1 MEPDP
6 DEQIHPGLES
16 LDWGNDSKG
25 TTPSAKY
32 NKLSEQARKLM
43 SGEKQCAM
51 FCGGKK
57 CKYCTYNQWTKEQM
71 DIDGIYSNWVTD
83 KILAMARPTN
93 MAIKEKKLLDAFENA
108 GIKTVI
114 NLQMPG
120 EHASCGEGLDKS
132 GFSYDPQQL
141 MERGI
146 FFYNFGWN
154 DYGVASMSTLL
165 DIAKVMQFALSEGK
179 IAVHCHA
186 GLGRTGLMIACYLVF
201 TNRELSSDAV
211 QYVRSRRPNSIQT
224 GEQVRTVAEFEE
236 YLKPFRI
243 IFASKDP
250 DAHEFSL
257 RQFLNR
263 QQHILH
269 GFEAKKLKYIPKIV
283 YVCCERLLELAS
295 KGNSLHKTRSTLTM
309 SDLQSDILKRTISG
323 NSLAT
328 DLSSQISVCSNGN
341 ALSDEVGSET
351 AMSEHF
357 EDLKQKDFKD
367 NAINGNENGK
377 GHKKKGAN
385 NKTDDDHI
393 AENRKIHRKSN
404 SEGTL
409 SGSDNSVSDNT
420 VEAKDSASTSGFGRD
435 SRSGK
440 SYTSTSPYGS
450 TPEDPSLWIVEAL
463 IETDYSDIVL
473 KKVADF
479 EEALNQTDEAWSVIA
494 QEQDPVVLSL
504 LMWDWL
510 DQLSEP
516 ALSAQDL
523 LTLLGSSE
531 PPLDA
536 LYKVEKGVKY
546 LLEYASRVIIKL
558 HPISSSL
565 QQSLLERLLSHLTH
579 QSVRQEV
586 LSRHGPESMDDW
598 PKMKTST
605 TRDLIRFVEKLIK
618 SMKVKDSR
626 KR

>member
-43 SGEKQCAM
+43 SAEKQCAM

-57 CKYCTYNQWTKEQM
+57 CKYCTYNQWSKKQM
-71 DIDGIYSNWVTD
+71 DIDGIYSNWVTE
-83 KILAMARPTN
+83 KILAMARPTH

-141 MERGI
+141 MEKGI

-165 DIAKVMQFALSEGK
+165 DIAKVMQFGLSEGK
-179 IAVHCHA
+179 IAIHCHA

-250 DAHEFSL
+250 DAHDFSL

-295 KGNSLHKTRSTLTM
+295 KGNSLNKTRSTLSM
-309 SDLQSDILKRTISG
+309 SDLKSDILKRTISG
-323 NSLAT
+323 NSLANNS
-328 DLSSQISVCSNGN
+328 SSQISVRSNEN
-341 ALSDEVGSET
+341 APSDEAGSET
-351 AMSEHF
+351 ATSEHF
-357 EDLKQKDFKD
+357 EDLKQKDFKAND
-367 NAINGNENGK
+367 VNGNENGK

-385 NKTDDDHI
+385 NKKDDCI
-393 AENRKIHRKSN
+393 ADSRKVNRKSN

-420 VEAKDSASTSGFGRD
+420 VQARDSGSASGCGIDSG
-435 SRSGK
+435 SSK
-440 SYTSTSPYGS
+440 SYTSTSPQGS
-450 TPEDPSLWIVEAL
+450 SPEDPSLWIVEAL

-473 KKVADF
+473 KKVAAF

-494 QEQDPVVLSL
+494 QDQDPVVLSL
-504 LMWDWL
+504 LMWEWL

-523 LTLLGSSE
+523 LTLLGSHE

-536 LYKVEKGVKY
+536 LFKVEKGVKY
-546 LLEYASRVIIKL
+546 LLEYVSRVIIKL
-558 HPISSSL
+558 QPISSSL
-565 QQSLLERLLSHLTH
+565 QQSLLERFLSHLTH

-598 PKMKTST
+598 PKMRSNT

-618 SMKVKDSR
+618 NMKVKDSK

>member
-25 TTPSAKY
+25 TTPSARY
-32 NKLSEQARKLM
+32 NKLFEQARKM
-43 SGEKQCAM
+43 VSGEKQCVM

-114 NLQMPG
+114 NLQVPG

-141 MERGI
+141 MEKGI
-146 FFYNFGWN
+146 FFYNFGWT
-154 DYGVASMSTLL
+154 DHGVAPMSKLL
-165 DIAKVMQFALSEGK
+165 DAAKVMQFALSEGK

-186 GLGRTGLMIACYLVF
+186 GHGRTGMMIACYLVF
-201 TNRELSSDAV
+201 NNRELSSDAV
-211 QYVRSRRPNSIQT
+211 LYVRSRRPKAIQNLS
-224 GEQVRTVAEFEE
+224 QVRTVAEFEE
-236 YLKPFRI
+236 YLRPFRV

-295 KGNSLHKTRSTLTM
+295 RGNSLQKTRSTLSM
-309 SDLQSDILKRTISG
+309 SDLQPDLLKRSENNVKTKDSG
-323 NSLAT
+323 SVSGCGG
-328 DLSSQISVCSNGN
+328 DCVSS
-341 ALSDEVGSET
+341 
-351 AMSEHF
+351 
-357 EDLKQKDFKD
+357 
-367 NAINGNENGK
+367 
-377 GHKKKGAN
+377 
-385 NKTDDDHI
+385 
-393 AENRKIHRKSN
+393 KSN
-404 SEGTL
+404 
-409 SGSDNSVSDNT
+409 
-420 VEAKDSASTSGFGRD
+420 
-435 SRSGK
+435 
-440 SYTSTSPYGS
+440 TSTSPQGS
-450 TPEDPSLWIVEAL
+450 SEDPSLWIVEAL
-463 IETDYSDIVL
+463 TEADYSDIVL

-479 EEALNQTDEAWSVIA
+479 EEALNQTDEAWSMIA
-494 QEQDPVVLSL
+494 QEQDPVILSL

-536 LYKVEKGVKY
+536 LFKVEKGVKY
-546 LLEYASRVIIKL
+546 LLEYLSRVIIKL
-558 HPISSSL
+558 QPISSSL

-598 PKMKTST
+598 PKMKPNT
-605 TRDLIRFVEKLIK
+605 TRDLICFVEKLIK
-618 SMKVKDSR
+618 SMMVKNI
-626 KR
+626 KKQ

>member
-43 SGEKQCAM
+43 SAEKQCAM

-57 CKYCTYNQWTKEQM
+57 CKYCTYNQWSKKQM
-71 DIDGIYSNWVTD
+71 DIDGIYSNWVTE
-83 KILAMARPTN
+83 KILAMARPTH

-141 MERGI
+141 MEKGI

-165 DIAKVMQFALSEGK
+165 DIAKVMQFGLSEGK
-179 IAVHCHA
+179 IAIHCHA

-250 DAHEFSL
+250 DAHDFSL

-295 KGNSLHKTRSTLTM
+295 KGNSLNKTRSTLSM
-309 SDLQSDILKRTISG
+309 SDLKSDILKR
-323 NSLAT
+323 
-328 DLSSQISVCSNGN
+328 
-341 ALSDEVGSET
+341 
-351 AMSEHF
+351 
-357 EDLKQKDFKD
+357 
-367 NAINGNENGK
+367 
-377 GHKKKGAN
+377 
-385 NKTDDDHI
+385 
-393 AENRKIHRKSN
+393 
-404 SEGTL
+404 
-409 SGSDNSVSDNT
+409 SDNT
-420 VEAKDSASTSGFGRD
+420 VQARDSGSASGCGIDSG
-435 SRSGK
+435 SSK
-440 SYTSTSPYGS
+440 SYTSTSPQGS
-450 TPEDPSLWIVEAL
+450 SPEDPSLWIVEAL

-473 KKVADF
+473 KKVAAF

-494 QEQDPVVLSL
+494 QDQDPVVLSL
-504 LMWDWL
+504 LMWEWL

-523 LTLLGSSE
+523 LTLLGSHE

-536 LYKVEKGVKY
+536 LFKVEKGVKY
-546 LLEYASRVIIKL
+546 LLEYVSRVIIKL
-558 HPISSSL
+558 QPISSSL
-565 QQSLLERLLSHLTH
+565 QQSLLERFLSHLTH

-598 PKMKTST
+598 PKMRSNT

-618 SMKVKDSR
+618 NMKVKDSK

>member
-32 NKLSEQARKLM
+32 TKLTEQARKLM
-43 SGEKQCAM
+43 PAEKVCAM

-93 MAIKEKKLLDAFENA
+93 MAIKEKKLLDAFEDA

-120 EHASCGEGLDKS
+120 EHASCGEGLEKS

-141 MERGI
+141 MEKGI

-154 DYGVASMSTLL
+154 DFGVAPMSTLL
-165 DIAKVMQFALSEGK
+165 DVAKVMQFALSDGK
-179 IAVHCHA
+179 VAVHCHA

-201 TNRELSSDAV
+201 TNRELSTDAV
-211 QYVRSRRPNSIQT
+211 QYVRSRRPNSVQT
-224 GEQVRTVAEFEE
+224 GEQVRAVAEFQE

-243 IFASKDP
+243 IFTSKDP

-269 GFEAKKLKYIPKIV
+269 GFEGKKLKYIPKIV
-283 YVCCERLLELAS
+283 YVCCERLLEIAS
-295 KGNSLHKTRSTLTM
+295 KGNSLQKTRSTLSM
-309 SDLQSDILKRTISG
+309 SDVQSDILKRTISA
-323 NSLAT
+323 NSLAKT
-328 DLSSQISVCSNGN
+328 NSQISVRSSEN
-341 ALSDEVGSET
+341 ATTAENISET
-351 AMSEHF
+351 AQSF
-357 EDLKQKDFKD
+357 EDLKHKDFKEVL
-367 NAINGNENGK
+367 ENNSKENSK

-385 NKTDDDHI
+385 NKKYDDCVADSEKDIESPH
-393 AENRKIHRKSN
+393 

-409 SGSDNSVSDNT
+409 SGADNSVDDQT
-420 VEAKDSASTSGFGRD
+420 LEALDSVSMSGRSAD
-435 SRSGK
+435 SGSSK
-440 SYTSTSPYGS
+440 SYLSTSPHGS
-450 TPEDPSLWIVEAL
+450 SPDDPSVLILEAF
-463 IETDYSDIVL
+463 IETDYSDVVL

-504 LMWDWL
+504 LMWEWL

-523 LTLLGSSE
+523 LTLMGSEE
-531 PPLDA
+531 PPLDT
-536 LYKVEKGVKY
+536 LLKLEKGMKY
-546 LLEYASRVIIKL
+546 LLEYLSRVIIKL
-558 HPISSSL
+558 QPISSSL
-565 QQSLLERLLSHLTH
+565 QQGLLERLLSHLTH

-598 PKMKTST
+598 PKMRSNT
-605 TRDLIRFVEKLIK
+605 TKHLIRFVKKLIK
-618 SMKVKDSR
+618 SIKAKD
-626 KR
+626 KDKQ